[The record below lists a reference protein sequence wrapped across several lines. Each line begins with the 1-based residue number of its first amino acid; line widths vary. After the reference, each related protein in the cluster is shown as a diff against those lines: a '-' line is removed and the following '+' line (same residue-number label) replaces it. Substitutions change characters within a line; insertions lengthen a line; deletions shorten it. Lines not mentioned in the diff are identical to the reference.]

1 MNVRIVLSLAALLA
15 ALPFSSMPLA
25 AQTVDAAA
33 AKEGHVV
40 WYAAP
45 GSTAQMAPAMDVWS
59 KLHPDIKVEIV
70 EGPGPDMMERVRTE
84 ARSHRPVADLMSL
97 GDIAAWPAVEE
108 GLYQPYTLAA
118 VPNEKTI
125 VPRLQ
130 QFKDKQQRIVP
141 MYLMAYGITVN
152 TKALPQSQWPQT
164 WRDVLKPA
172 YADKIGMHD
181 PSIIG
186 GGLVWYMVGQP
197 VLGDAYFRQL
207 LEKQKP
213 RIFPRAPA
221 LQSSVES
228 GERAIVAPA
237 SLQNANYAKDAP
249 IKWIAPKDGL
259 FFITYYIGVVQ
270 NAAHPNAAQ
279 MFVNFLLSND
289 SQRQIATSGDIPVI
303 TTPNSPIDLKTAHF
317 LGAGATTPAQ
327 GQHMADWL
335 KAGQKLLNQ

>member
-1 MNVRIVLSLAALLA
+1 MKVRIVLLLAGLLA
-15 ALPFSSMPLA
+15 AVPFSSPLA
-25 AQTVDAAA
+25 AQSVDAAA
-33 AKEGHVV
+33 SKEGRVV

-45 GSTAQMAPAMDVWS
+45 GTAAQVAPILDAWTKV
-59 KLHPDIKVEIV
+59 HPDIKVEIV

-84 ARSHRPVADLMSL
+84 ARSKRPVADLMSL

-108 GLYQPYTLAA
+108 GLYQPYTTAGI
-118 VPNEKTI
+118 PNEKSI

-152 TKALPQSQWPQT
+152 TKVLPQSQWPQT

-172 YADKIGMHD
+172 YADKIGVHD

-197 VLGDAYFRQL
+197 VLGDAYFREL
-207 LEKQKP
+207 LEKQKA
-213 RIFPRAPA
+213 RVFPRLPA

-228 GERAIVAPA
+228 GERAVIAPA
-237 SLQNANYAKDAP
+237 SLQNANASKDAP

-279 MFVNFLLSND
+279 TFVNFLLNKD
-289 SQRQIATSGDIPVI
+289 SQREFATTGEIPVV
-303 TTPNSPIDLKTAHF
+303 TTPNSPLDLKTAHF
-317 LGAGATTPAQ
+317 LGAGATTPTQ

-335 KAGQKLLNQ
+335 KAGQKLVNP